1 MKRKC
6 DRCERPATLH
16 SVEIVKGEKIQINL
30 CDVHGKEAGL
40 DQPPAGHTPIDE
52 LLTSFVKVH
61 STGEV
66 GSVGKAPPKVC
77 SNCGLAFKE
86 FREKS
91 LLGCPTCYGDFE
103 AQLSPLMERAH
114 EGGTHHVGKTPRRA
128 GGAEQRQLRLA
139 RLQRRLDEALEAED
153 YESAAE
159 LRDELEGVTAA
170 VEATPNTA
178 ADASAKKDA
187 SATAPNRPDRP
198 NEADTDRPEGSA

>member
-6 DRCERPATLH
+6 DQCGRPATH
-16 SVEIVKGEKIQINL
+16 HAVDIVKGVKTETHL
-30 CDVHGKEAGL
+30 CDVHAAEAGL
-40 DQPPAGHTPIDE
+40 DQTPAAHTPIDE

-61 STGEV
+61 STGETATI
-66 GSVGKAPPKVC
+66 GKAPTRVC
-77 SNCGLAFKE
+77 SSCGLTFSE

-91 LLGCPTCYGDFE
+91 LLGCPTCYADFE
-103 AQLSPLMERAH
+103 AQLGPLLERAH

-159 LRDELEGVTAA
+159 IRDELEGV
-170 VEATPNTA
+170 
-178 ADASAKKDA
+178 ASASDSTGSSGATGPKPQAA
-187 SATAPNRPDRP
+187 SDPSS
-198 NEADTDRPEGSA
+198 GSGE

>member
-6 DRCERPATLH
+6 DECGRPATHH
-16 SVEIVKGEKIQINL
+16 SVEIVKGEKIETHL
-30 CDVHGKEAGL
+30 CDSHAAESGLNEA
-40 DQPPAGHTPIDE
+40 PTGHTPIDE

-61 STGEV
+61 STGQTK
-66 GSVGKAPPKVC
+66 SVGKAPTKVC
-77 SNCGLAFKE
+77 SNCGLTFAE

-91 LLGCPTCYGDFE
+91 LLGCPTCYTDFE
-103 AQLSPLMERAH
+103 GQLGTLLERAH

-159 LRDELEGVTAA
+159 IRDELEGVAA
-170 VEATPNTA
+170 ATDDDGSRA
-178 ADASAKKDA
+178 ARSEPVRSQPEPSNPEDA
-187 SATAPNRPDRP
+187 
-198 NEADTDRPEGSA
+198 

>member
-6 DRCERPATLH
+6 DRCGRPATHH
-16 SVEIVKGEKIQINL
+16 SVEIVKGEKIESHL
-30 CDVHGKEAGL
+30 CDLHGEEAGMN
-40 DQPPAGHTPIDE
+40 QPPAGHTPIDE

-61 STGEV
+61 STGETTTV
-66 GSVGKAPPKVC
+66 GSAPPKVC
-77 SNCGLAFKE
+77 SSCGLAFTE

-91 LLGCPTCYGDFE
+91 LLGCPSCYADFE
-103 AQLSPLMERAH
+103 AQLGPLMERAH

-159 LRDELEGVTAA
+159 IRDELEGVAA
-170 VEATPNTA
+170 ASDEVGTQKQA
-178 ADASAKKDA
+178 AAAKDVSTNAPAS
-187 SATAPNRPDRP
+187 P
-198 NEADTDRPEGSA
+198 PEGTP